1 MKRYPLRFFGL
12 AILLLAIGCAPT
24 RPWFKPGTTAGAV
37 PAGSEFI
44 IAVAGN
50 ATTGYEWN
58 FVADT
63 ATASVTLLEKRYE
76 PEEVGSGFAGQGGIY
91 LFRFRARQPGAARL
105 HFENRRPWERDLPA
119 IENSYFYLTIR

>member
-1 MKRYPLRFFGL
+1 MAMVL
-12 AILLLAIGCAPT
+12 ALTVLLGCVPSLPA
-24 RPWFKPGTTAGAV
+24 FKPGVTAGAV

-63 ATASVTLLEKRYE
+63 AAASVALLEKRYE

-91 LFRFRARQPGAARL
+91 LFRFRARQPGEARL

-119 IENSYFYLTIR
+119 IENFYFYLTIQ